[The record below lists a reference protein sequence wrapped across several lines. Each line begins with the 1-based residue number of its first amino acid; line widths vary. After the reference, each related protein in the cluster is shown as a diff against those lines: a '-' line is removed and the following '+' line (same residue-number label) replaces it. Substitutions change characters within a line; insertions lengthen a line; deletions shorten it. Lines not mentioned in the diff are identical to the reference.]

1 MIAALA
7 GPLRGRLIDWASG
20 LGRRLHAIAVL
31 LAGVKPKGAG
41 VAASVLLL
49 ALSVGYGA
57 HKGDHIPAM
66 LEALSDAR
74 DAAGNAAGFG
84 IAAVALTGHRQLTD
98 QDVLAAAGVTER
110 TSLLFLDVDAARRR
124 LESVPWIAQATVRKF
139 YPGQLEIALEER
151 EPFALWQ
158 NAGKLALIAADGTV
172 LGPYGERKILG
183 LPLVVGPGAA
193 ATAAEILALID
204 RYPDIK
210 EQMRAAIRVADRRW
224 NLRLKNGLDI
234 RLPETD
240 VARSLDL
247 LIALDRDRKLI
258 SRDLTAIDLRLPD
271 RVTVRLSDDTAAA
284 REQAEKEKLKKKTK
298 SGPA

>member
-41 VAASVLLL
+41 VAASVLLM
-49 ALSVGYGA
+49 ALSTGYGA
-57 HKGDHIPAM
+57 YKGDHIPPM
-66 LEALSDAR
+66 LEALRDAR
-74 DAAGNAAGFG
+74 DAVGNAAGFG
-84 IAAVALTGHRQLTD
+84 IAAVALTGHRQLTE

-139 YPGQLEIALEER
+139 YPGRLEIALEER
-151 EPFALWQ
+151 EAFALWQ
-158 NAGKLALIAADGTV
+158 NNGKIAMIAADGTV
-172 LGPYGERKILG
+172 LGAHGERKVAA

-193 ATAAEILALID
+193 AKAEEILALID
-204 RYPDIK
+204 RYPAIK
-210 EQMRAAIRVADRRW
+210 EQVRAAIRVAERRW

-234 RLPETD
+234 RLPEAD
-240 VARSLDL
+240 IGRALDL
-247 LIALDRDRKLI
+247 LVALDRDKKLI

-271 RVTVRLSDDTAAA
+271 RVTARLSDDAAAA
-284 REQAEKEKLKKKTK
+284 REQAEKEKFKKKAK
-298 SGPA
+298 PGPA